1 MIFMETGF
9 FDAEKR
15 EYVITNMHPVRP
27 LKNYLW
33 NRCIVANYDQF
44 GFGVPQ
50 MQVPTGFKP
59 LDFEEHVVYVKDT
72 KTKTYYSPNRNY
84 DDLPFEKFCCHV
96 GIGYQQIES
105 IYQNLR
111 VIYTLMIPHEG
122 YQELMKITLENRDDS
137 SHEYDVYH
145 LLRPHVNVTWH
156 TAYNLGTF
164 DKKNN
169 MLRFSHVGY
178 EIDDPYV
185 YVYNQADYPIESF
198 DVSGRYFKGFYR
210 NFDHPIALEQEKLS
224 SKETTFEDQF
234 VAALHFKVAL
244 GAKETKEIHI
254 GMGISKDIDAEIEQI
269 HHRINKEY
277 FANELKRYQEEAEQM
292 ENVFEV
298 ETPDPILNVQVNT
311 WLKRQI
317 SLGKTWGRV
326 YGKGFRDVM
335 QDVSAFVSLDS
346 SLARERILN
355 TLRYQKRDGNTIRQF
370 DPIFDY
376 PYRDGA
382 SWIPSTLLSYLKE
395 SNDLSILQEKV
406 AYYDD
411 ENKETVLA
419 HMLKGLD
426 FLLDFKGE
434 HHLTLW
440 GGGDWND
447 SLNNCGREGI
457 GESVWLSIA
466 TVKAVR
472 ELNEI
477 IQHYQL
483 SIDFSSYLK
492 RAEEMKNAILQYGW
506 NQDHFIYGYNDEGK
520 KIGSYETKEGQ
531 IYLNP
536 QTWAI
541 LANIVSKDE
550 AEKLCGIIDAK
561 LKTPFGYVQIYPSY
575 SKGDDHIGRASYF
588 QPGTYENGS
597 CYLHG
602 VAFKIA
608 ADLKLLKADRAYETL
623 LSIRYDNPNNKD
635 SGMEPYATSNMFIG
649 PECSYLKGYAPLS
662 WITGTAGWLYKD
674 ITEMLLG
681 VDASFDALRIKPCLP
696 SKWKKVKI
704 KRVMQGETF
713 EITIEKTGVK
723 RYLYDGEERKEPI
736 FELKHKEMT
745 HHIIFNY

>member
-1 MIFMETGF
+1 METGY
-9 FDAEKR
+9 FDKEKR

-33 NRCIVANYDQF
+33 NQSVVANYDQF

-50 MQVPTGFKP
+50 MQMPTGFKP
-59 LDFEEHVVYVKDT
+59 LDFEEHLVYVKKA
-72 KTKTYYSPNRNY
+72 KTKMYYSPNRNY
-84 DDLPFEKFCCHV
+84 DDLPFDLFCSHV
-96 GIGYQQIES
+96 GIGYQKIES
-105 IYQNLR
+105 IYQGLK
-111 VIYTLMIPHEG
+111 VTYTIMIPHEG
-122 YQELMKITLENRDDS
+122 YQELLKITLENLNDTRED
-137 SHEYDVYH
+137 YDVYH

-156 TAYNLGTF
+156 TAYNIGKF

-178 EIDDPYV
+178 EIEDQYV
-185 YVYNQADYPIESF
+185 YVYNKADYPIESF
-198 DVSGRYFKGFYR
+198 DVSGRFFKGFYR
-210 NFDHPIALEQEKLS
+210 NFDHPIGLEQERLS

-234 VAALHFKVAL
+234 VAALHFKVTL
-244 GAKETKEIHI
+244 KPKEIKEIHLGI
-254 GMGISKDIDAEIEQI
+254 GVSQNIDAELTQIEKQVT
-269 HHRINKEY
+269 KEY
-277 FANELKRYQEEAEQM
+277 FEKELKLYQKEAEQM
-292 ENVFEV
+292 EKVFEV
-298 ETPDPILNVQVNT
+298 ETPDPILNIQVNT

-317 SLGKTWGRV
+317 ALGKTWGRV

-335 QDVSAFVSLDS
+335 QDISAFVSLDS
-346 SLARERILN
+346 SLARERILY
-355 TLRYQKRDGNTIRQF
+355 TLRYQKKDGNTIRQF

-382 SWIPSTLLSYLKE
+382 SWIPATILSYLKE
-395 SNDLSILQEKV
+395 SNDASILKEKV

-411 ENKETVLA
+411 EKEETVLE

-426 FLLDFKGE
+426 FLLNQKGE

-447 SLNNCGREGI
+447 SLNNCGRKGK

-466 TVKAVR
+466 TIKAVHDL
-472 ELNEI
+472 EEI
-477 IQHYQL
+477 IIHYHL
-483 SIDFSSYLK
+483 PIDYSSYLE
-492 RAEEMKNAILQYGW
+492 RAEDMKKAILTYGW
-506 NQDHFIYGYNDEGK
+506 DKDHFIYGYNDEGE
-520 KIGSYETKEGQ
+520 KIGSYETEEGQ

-536 QTWAI
+536 QTWAV
-541 LANIVSKDE
+541 LADIVSKEE
-550 AEKLCGIIDAK
+550 ALKLCKVIDQK
-561 LKTPFGYVQIYPSY
+561 LKAPFGYVQVYPSY

-608 ADLKLLKADRAYETL
+608 ADLKLKEADRAYETL
-623 LSIRYDNPNNKD
+623 LSIRYDNPKNPD

-649 PECSYLKGYAPLS
+649 PECTSLKGYAPLS

-681 VDASFDALRIKPCLP
+681 IDASYDALILRPCLP
-696 SKWKKVKI
+696 SAWKKVKI
-704 KRVMQGETF
+704 KRVMQKETF
-713 EITIEKTGVK
+713 EITIEKTGVMHC
-723 RYLYDGEERKEPI
+723 LYDGKELTEPV
-736 FELKHKEMT
+736 FKLQNREVT
-745 HHIIFNY
+745 HRVYYSY